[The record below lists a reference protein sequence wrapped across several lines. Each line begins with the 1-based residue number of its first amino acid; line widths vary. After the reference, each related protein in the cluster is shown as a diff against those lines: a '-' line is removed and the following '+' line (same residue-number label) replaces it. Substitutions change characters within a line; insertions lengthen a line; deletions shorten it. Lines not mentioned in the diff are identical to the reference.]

1 MINKILA
8 LAVVFIFVVGCAK
21 QGADTEQ
28 MTAKGIMEHFPA
40 DVKSPQAWQGHNF
53 MVGNTPVIP
62 TPAVSEAELL
72 NNVGKSVV
80 VIGTWYGGKQW
91 QPNENEQNLAIPVNQ
106 ENQIMI
112 RGDGL
117 KVSSIRLVKE

>member
-1 MINKILA
+1 MIKKILA
-8 LAVVFIFVVGCAK
+8 SAIILLFVVGCAK
-21 QGADTEQ
+21 QSADTEQ
-28 MTAKGIMEHFPA
+28 MTAKGVMKHFPS

-62 TPAVSEAELL
+62 TPDVSEDELL
-72 NNVGKSVV
+72 SHIGKSVV
-80 VIGTWYGGKQW
+80 VIGTWYDGQQW
-91 QPNENEQNLAIPVNQ
+91 QPNENEKNLPIPVSQ

-117 KVSSIRLVKE
+117 KVSSISLINE